1 MGMKA
6 DNELYRRLR
15 TKDCTLLWAE
25 DVAGLAKLV
34 EPERSRRAAV
44 VRAVGVAFAERGTE
58 EQKAEARAWIRGLLD
73 DPSEKIRRYAAAAL
87 PKLGDDAAAEQGL
100 LSRLESAD
108 GERER
113 KALAEAL
120 RKVGGQAT
128 LESPLA
134 RSLPLPE
141 SALRARAARGTSPGR
156 AKLDG
161 VLREPAGQRVRFRCR
176 SGLERLLAEEIAE
189 TLRDRFT
196 VVGRGEGWVEASPSG
211 PIAFAD
217 LLSIRLWSDLAFPLG
232 EVRAHSESEAVVP
245 LARAITSPNCRA
257 LLDAFCDGVPRYRID
272 LDPSLGDSELLQAVA
287 SEAYRLNPALLN
299 DAREAPWSIDI
310 MATEAGARVELRP
323 RLVPDPRFAHR
334 LGDVPAA
341 SHPPLAAALARLAGP
356 FQGEV
361 AWDPFCGSAQEL
373 VERARLGGV
382 EAVIGTDLDARAV
395 EVARRNFDAAKLAG
409 TRSHFVAADFRQHSR
424 VPGLVRGGVTLV
436 ISNPPMGRRVRIDD
450 LGALYRDILA
460 VSAEVLRP
468 GGRLVLVNP
477 VRVEQPDARL
487 RQVSS
492 EPVDLGGFTCNLE
505 RWDRI

>member
-1 MGMKA
+1 MKA

-15 TKDCTLLWAE
+15 SKDCSLLWAE
-25 DVAGLAKLV
+25 DVAGLAKLA

-58 EQKAEARAWIRGLLD
+58 EQKSEARAWIRGLLS

-87 PKLGDDAAAEQGL
+87 PKLGDDRAAEEGL
-100 LSRLESAD
+100 LGRLESAE

-141 SALRARAARGTSPGR
+141 SALRARAARSVGLGHVR
-156 AKLDG
+156 LDG

-176 SGLERLLAEEIAE
+176 AGLERLLAEEIAE
-189 TLRDRFT
+189 TLRDRMS
-196 VVGRGEGWVEASPSG
+196 VSGRGEGWVEASPSG

-217 LLSIRLWSDLAFPLG
+217 LLEVRLWSDLAFPLG
-232 EVRAHSESEAVVP
+232 EVRARSESAAIVP
-245 LARAITSPNCRA
+245 LAQAIASPRCRAI
-257 LLDAFCDGVPRYRID
+257 LDAFGEGVPRYRID
-272 LDPSLGDSELLQAVA
+272 LDPSLGDAELLQAIA
-287 SEAYRLNPALLN
+287 SEAYRLNSSLLN
-299 DAREAPWSIDI
+299 DAREAPWSVDILSIDG
-310 MATEAGARVELRP
+310 GAKVELRP

-356 FQGEV
+356 FAGEV

-382 EAVIGTDLDARAV
+382 DAVIGTDLDARAV
-395 EVARRNFDAAKLAG
+395 EVARRNFAAAKLSG
-409 TRSHFVAADFRQHSR
+409 PRSAFVAADFRQFAR
-424 VPGLVRGGVTLV
+424 VPGLARGGVTLV

-450 LGALYRDILA
+450 LGGLYRDFLSVA
-460 VSAEVLRP
+460 AEVLRP
-468 GGRLVLVNP
+468 GGRLVMVNP
-477 VRVEQPDARL
+477 VKVEKPDARL
-487 RQVSS
+487 RLVSS